1 MSILP
6 LLFHTMRGSSEPLPL
21 IVTLLLVVRL
31 SASDSVAPVRTKAVV
46 RPSNVSDGPVAARAM
61 LDNKVMLP
69 VQVMAPVP
77 VKLVA
82 PVALPRFTKSRL
94 RPAPAATL
102 TLPEILPPWTLTI
115 PPFTLKVPEV
125 LTLLVWLKCSDVA
138 SMFIVPV
145 SVLLLVTSPVT
156 LSVPLLVM
164 LVVPLLMKDD
174 SDAEPWLMSS
184 ELVLSTVTAAANNP
198 LFACVSNNL
207 EPLLRLRPPC
217 AGFDIVVFPFVTFN
231 TPPFSEISA
240 WFTLTS

>member
-21 IVTLLLVVRL
+21 IVTLLLVVRF

-69 VQVMAPVP
+69 VQVM
-77 VKLVA
+77 LVA

-145 SVLLLVTSPVT
+145 SVLLMLPETLTLPLPLRFSMLLLVTSQ
-156 LSVPLLVM
+156 
-164 LVVPLLMKDD
+164 
-174 SDAEPWLMSS
+174 
-184 ELVLSTVTAAANNP
+184 
-198 LFACVSNNL
+198 
-207 EPLLRLRPPC
+207 
-217 AGFDIVVFPFVTFN
+217 
-231 TPPFSEISA
+231 
-240 WFTLTS
+240 

>member
-102 TLPEILPPWTLTI
+102 T
-115 PPFTLKVPEV
+115 VPEV

-145 SVLLLVTSPVT
+145 SVLLMLPETLTLPLPLRFSMLLLVTSPVT